1 MTDDRTDEELV
12 ARLGQD
18 PEALGA
24 LFDRYAGGLR
34 AWLLRVTGDAAL
46 AEDLTAETFVVAWGA
61 GRRFRRG
68 AGAGVGAWLHGIA
81 RNLVHR
87 SWERRGAERRMI
99 ARSGRVLATA
109 HRDDC
114 EAVDARIDAERRAS
128 TLDAALAELPHDLR
142 AALHLRVLQDLPY
155 DQVAVEL
162 SCSVAAARQRVSR
175 ALRHLTTSLEEA
187 PPCPTS

>member
-61 GRRFRRG
+61 GRRFG
-68 AGAGVGAWLHGIA
+68 AG
-81 RNLVHR
+81 
-87 SWERRGAERRMI
+87 
-99 ARSGRVLATA
+99 
-109 HRDDC
+109 
-114 EAVDARIDAERRAS
+114 
-128 TLDAALAELPHDLR
+128 AALAELPHDLR

-162 SCSVAAARQRVSR
+162 SCSVATARQRVSR